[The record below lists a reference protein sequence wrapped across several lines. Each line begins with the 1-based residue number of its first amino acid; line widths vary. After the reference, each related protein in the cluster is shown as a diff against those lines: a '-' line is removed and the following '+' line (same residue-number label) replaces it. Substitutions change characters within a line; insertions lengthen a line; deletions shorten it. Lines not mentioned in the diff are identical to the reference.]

1 MIAIQTRKLRK
12 SGNSNVLT
20 IPEEVIKVLDVVEG
34 QSITFN
40 VVDGKVV
47 LEVVKPCAN
56 ENDILSIADKVS
68 EQCDSALKDLVNR

>member
-40 VVDGKVV
+40 VVNGKVV

-56 ENDILSIADKVS
+56 EDDILSIADKVS
-68 EQCDSALKDLVNR
+68 KQCDSALKDLVNR